1 MERRRGLRGTSLIE
15 MLVVIVMIGLMLA
28 IVMPRFRISPQTKV
42 RQAADQLVR
51 DLELARGRALST
63 RSWTR
68 VVFDPG
74 TESYTGYQ
82 DFNRDSIF
90 AQSTEETDS
99 LHGFGSRPLADKV
112 VFGRGAVP
120 DVPSVPGPGAITLP
134 GSRVDFD
141 ARGLTN
147 PFGTKGVI
155 YLAHPDDPAAIAAVT
170 ISGGA
175 GIRTWLYDGS
185 TWR

>member
-1 MERRRGLRGTSLIE
+1 MSLIE
-15 MLVVIVMIGLMLA
+15 ILVVIVTIGLMTA
-28 IVMPRFRISPQTKV
+28 VVMPRFRVSTHTRV

-68 VVFDPG
+68 VAFDPAN
-74 TESYTGYQ
+74 EKYTGYQ

-90 AQSTEETDS
+90 AMTTEETDS
-99 LHGFGSRPLADKV
+99 LGGFRSRTLSDKV
-112 VFGRGAVP
+112 IFGRGAAP
-120 DVPSVPGPGAITLP
+120 DVPSALGPGDITFP
-134 GSRVDFD
+134 GLRIDFD

-155 YLAHPDDPAAIAAVT
+155 YLIHSADPTAVAAVT
-170 ISGGA
+170 VTGGA
-175 GIRTWLYDGS
+175 GIRTWLYDGT

>member
-1 MERRRGLRGTSLIE
+1 MSLIE
-15 MLVVIVMIGLMLA
+15 ILVVIVMIGLMTA
-28 IVMPRFRISPQTKV
+28 VVMPRFRVSPRTRV

-68 VVFDPG
+68 VVFDPANEKYVG
-74 TESYTGYQ
+74 FQ

-90 AQSTEETDS
+90 ALTTEETDS
-99 LHGFGSRPLADKV
+99 LGGFR
-112 VFGRGAVP
+112 
-120 DVPSVPGPGAITLP
+120 
-134 GSRVDFD
+134 

-155 YLAHPDDPAAIAAVT
+155 YLITTDDPTAIAAVT
-170 ISGGA
+170 VSGAA
-175 GIRTWLYDGS
+175 GIRTWLYDGT